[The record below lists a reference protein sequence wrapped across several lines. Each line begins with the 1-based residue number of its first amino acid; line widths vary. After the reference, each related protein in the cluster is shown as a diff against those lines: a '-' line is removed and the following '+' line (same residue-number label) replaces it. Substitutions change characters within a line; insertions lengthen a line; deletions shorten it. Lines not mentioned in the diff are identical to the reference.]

1 VHYQED
7 TTAMLTEQRLALEVL
22 DRALVALLEQR
33 HRIVSELSKL
43 KCTQGLPLKDES
55 QESRVLE
62 RVKAQCSP
70 ASQAYVE
77 SVYRAMFV
85 AVRGDL

>member
-1 VHYQED
+1 VPYQED

-22 DRALVALLEQR
+22 DRTLVTLLEQR
-33 HRIVSELSKL
+33 HQIVSELSRL
-43 KCTQGLPLKDES
+43 KRTQGLPLMDES

-77 SVYRAMFV
+77 SVYRAMFI
-85 AVRGDL
+85 AVRGER